1 MPPSRA
7 EVRAAL
13 QRAEAKVQSI
23 NTALLDTMAVKAD
36 DLTGHPGWDLFLQ
49 RCQALKEQ
57 AQKELAEWTTRTC
70 DAYKGEDMRLAQR
83 QVAAY
88 KAQVQTLDTVMGWPK
103 EIVTEHAAQSR

>member
-7 EVRAAL
+7 EVRAML
-13 QRAEAKVQSI
+13 QRDKDKVQSI
-23 NTALLDTMAVKAD
+23 NTALLETAAVKAQ
-36 DLTGHPGWDLFLQ
+36 DLTGHPGWDVFLQ

-83 QVAAY
+83 QVAAF

-103 EIVTEHAAQSR
+103 EIVTEHATQSR